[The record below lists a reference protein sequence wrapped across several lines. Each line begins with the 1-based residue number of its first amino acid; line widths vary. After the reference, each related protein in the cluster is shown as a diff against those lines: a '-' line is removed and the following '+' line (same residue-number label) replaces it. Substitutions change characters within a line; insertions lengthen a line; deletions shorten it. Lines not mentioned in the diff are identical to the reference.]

1 MDKETKKKVAG
12 GAAAVTAAAGA
23 VVAGAAS
30 VLSQDNENVEAVSE
44 GAPIAEGEEL
54 ADGGSLPEVE
64 VLGNTPIQDGGELP
78 ETTVTGHA
86 HVAETQQAASSQ
98 APAPD
103 DTEVAQQGTSIED
116 DNQNDVT
123 NIPQEAVEEEEHDAP
138 SFAFDP
144 DEEPDAPS
152 FAFNPDEEPGLLA
165 QLEEKAEELG
175 AKIFGDSSETEQSS
189 MSDHMNSMD
198 VTGFN

>member
-1 MDKETKKKVAG
+1 MNKDNKKKVAG
-12 GAAAVTAAAGA
+12 GAAVATAAAGA

-30 VLSQDNENVEAVSE
+30 VLSQDNENVETVTE
-44 GAPIAEGEEL
+44 GSPIAEGEAIYE
-54 ADGGSLPEVE
+54 GENLPELV
-64 VLGNTPIQDGGELP
+64 VDGTAPTLDGGELP
-78 ETTVTGHA
+78 EAIIPGHA
-86 HVAETQQAASSQ
+86 HTAHSDAQTVHTQVPTAEPEVSETN
-98 APAPD
+98 
-103 DTEVAQQGTSIED
+103 EVAQQGTSIED

-123 NIPQEAVEEEEHDAP
+123 NIPQEAVEEEEPDAP

-144 DEEPDAPS
+144 DE
-152 FAFNPDEEPGLLA
+152 DEEPGLLA
-165 QLEEKAEELG
+165 QLEEKAEKLG

>member
-1 MDKETKKKVAG
+1 MNKDNKKKVAG
-12 GAAAVTAAAGA
+12 GAAVATAAAGA

-30 VLSQDNENVEAVSE
+30 VLSQDNENVETVTE
-44 GAPIAEGEEL
+44 GTPIAEGEAIYE
-54 ADGGSLPEVE
+54 GENLPELV
-64 VLGNTPIQDGGELP
+64 VDGTAPTLDGGELP
-78 ETTVTGHA
+78 EAIIPGHA
-86 HVAETQQAASSQ
+86 HTAHSDAQTVHTQVPTAEPEVSETN
-98 APAPD
+98 
-103 DTEVAQQGTSIED
+103 EVAQQGTSIED

-123 NIPQEAVEEEEHDAP
+123 NIPQEAVEEEEPDAP

-144 DEEPDAPS
+144 DE
-152 FAFNPDEEPGLLA
+152 DEEPGLLA
-165 QLEEKAEELG
+165 QLEEKAEKLG

>member
-64 VLGNTPIQDGGELP
+64 VLGNAPIQDGGELP

-86 HVAETQQAASSQ
+86 HVAEAQQAASSQ

-123 NIPQEAVEEEEHDAP
+123 NIPQEAVEEEEPDAP
-138 SFAFDP
+138 SFAFD
-144 DEEPDAPS
+144 
-152 FAFNPDEEPGLLA
+152 PDEEPGLLA

-175 AKIFGDSSETEQSS
+175 AKIFGDSSETELSS